1 MLQEL
6 KVVCL
11 GDSITYGFPY
21 GPEISWV
28 TMLQENLVGQFINR
42 GISGNTTSD
51 MLARFER
58 SVLKHEPTHLIIMGG
73 INDVVW
79 GESLA
84 RIRHNIKTMVE
95 LALSNNIK
103 VILGMPTAVDDVG
116 WESTLEKLR
125 GWMDEYAQENN
136 LGVIHFERAFYD
148 AKGGL
153 RTDLLMA
160 DGGHP
165 TARGYEEMYKQ
176 IDLNIF
182 KV

>member
-1 MLQEL
+1 MTQEI

-28 TMLQENLVGQFINR
+28 TMLQENLPGQFINR
-42 GISGNTTSD
+42 GINGNTTSD

-84 RIRHNIKTMVE
+84 RIKENIKTMVNW
-95 LALSNNIK
+95 ALSRNIK
-103 VILGMPTAVDDVG
+103 VILGMPTAVDEIS
-116 WESTLEKLR
+116 WESTLNKLR
-125 GWMDEYAQENN
+125 QWLDEYARENN
-136 LGVIHFERAFYD
+136 LPVIRFEQAFYT
-148 AKGGL
+148 AAGEL